1 MQDDEERNG
10 QPETLQMS
18 GAIIILCSSNIM
30 APHILWFNLCFPK
43 SKFNN
48 NRYRGAGIYRDKTM
62 ADTLMYILN
71 DDTQNYTF
79 CRSKLVVEPFEHS
92 T

>member
-30 APHILWFNLCFPK
+30 APHIL
-43 SKFNN
+43 
-48 NRYRGAGIYRDKTM
+48 
-62 ADTLMYILN
+62 
-71 DDTQNYTF
+71 
-79 CRSKLVVEPFEHS
+79 
-92 T
+92 